1 MINVAILGSTGSIGS
16 STLDVIA
23 RQSERFCA
31 YALTANKNVERLYQQ
46 CVKFTPKIVVM
57 VDSDAASELAVR
69 LKNNPNTCDIQ
80 VLSGKES
87 LDTVSSDKH
96 VDYVMA
102 AIVGA
107 AGLSSSLAAAYNGK
121 RILLANKESL
131 VMAGALFMQAVK
143 QHGALLLPIDS
154 EHNAIFQS
162 MPETLQT
169 QQFDL
174 NKPALQACGVE
185 KILLTASGGPFLNKS
200 LEQLHAVTP
209 DQACAHPTWSMGR
222 KISVDSATM
231 MNKGLEVIE
240 ASWLFDAS
248 ADDIQVVIHPQSVI
262 HSMVSYSD
270 GSVLAQ
276 LGNPD
281 MRTPIA
287 HAMAWPERME
297 SGVAQLDIFQVAQ
310 LNFEAPDFERFVC
323 LRLAYD
329 ALRAGGTAPAILNAA
344 NEIAVDAF
352 LQEKIAFTQIATIV
366 EQTIKQCTTKPADSL
381 ECILAA
387 DTMARNKATALCLQY
402 TDLTVSADQEVN

>member
-1 MINVAILGSTGSIGS
+1 MINVAILGSTGSIGT

-23 RQSERFCA
+23 RQSERFNA
-31 YALTANKNVERLYQQ
+31 FALTANKNIERLYNQ
-46 CVKFTPKIVVM
+46 CVQFLPEIAVM
-57 VDSDAASELAVR
+57 VDEAAADELQQR
-69 LKNNPNTCDIQ
+69 LQSNPGTQHIK
-80 VLSGKES
+80 VLCGNEA
-87 LDTVSSDKH
+87 LDDVASAEQ

-107 AGLSSSLAAAYNGK
+107 AGLSSSLAAARSGK

-131 VMAGALFMQAVK
+131 VMSGDLFMQTVK
-143 QHGALLLPIDS
+143 ENGATLLPVDS

-162 MPETLQT
+162 MPEKLNNIYANADINNADSGNLQE
-169 QQFDL
+169 F
-174 NKPALQACGVE
+174 GVE

-200 LEQLHAVTP
+200 LAELHNVTP
-209 DQACAHPTWSMGR
+209 DQACAHPTWEMGR

-240 ASWLFDAS
+240 ASWLFNAC

-287 HAMAWPERME
+287 HAMAWPERMN
-297 SGVAQLDIFQVAQ
+297 SGVEQLDIFKVAQ
-310 LNFEAPDFERFVC
+310 LNFEQPDFERFVC

-329 ALRAGGTAPAILNAA
+329 ALRTGGTAPAVLNAA

-352 LQEKIAFTQIATIV
+352 LQEQITFTQIAEV
-366 EQTIKQCTTKPADSL
+366 VQQTIEQLAAVPAESL
-381 ECILAA
+381 EIILAA
-387 DTMARNKATALCLQY
+387 DADARIIAENLC
-402 TDLTVSADQEVN
+402 NPGH

>member
-1 MINVAILGSTGSIGS
+1 MINVAILGSTGSIGT

-23 RQSERFCA
+23 RQSERFNA
-31 YALTANKNVERLYQQ
+31 FALTANKNIERLYNQ
-46 CVKFTPKIVVM
+46 CVQFLPEVAVM
-57 VDSDAASELAVR
+57 VDEAAADELQQR
-69 LKNNPNTCDIQ
+69 LQSNPGTQHIK
-80 VLSGKES
+80 VLCGNEA
-87 LDTVSSDKH
+87 LDDVASAEQ

-107 AGLSSSLAAAYNGK
+107 AGLSSSLAAARSGK

-131 VMAGALFMQAVK
+131 VMSGDLFMQTVK
-143 QHGALLLPIDS
+143 ENGATLLPVDS

-162 MPETLQT
+162 MPETLNNIYANA
-169 QQFDL
+169 DI
-174 NKPALQACGVE
+174 NNADPGNLQEFGVE

-200 LEQLHAVTP
+200 LAELHNVTP
-209 DQACAHPTWSMGR
+209 DQACAHPTWEMGR

-240 ASWLFDAS
+240 ASWLFNAC

-287 HAMAWPERME
+287 HAMAWPERMN
-297 SGVAQLDIFQVAQ
+297 SGVEQLDIFKVAQ
-310 LNFEAPDFERFVC
+310 LNFEQPDFERFVC

-329 ALRAGGTAPAILNAA
+329 ALRTGGTAPAVLNAA

-352 LQEKIAFTQIATIV
+352 LQEQITFTQIAEV
-366 EQTIKQCTTKPADSL
+366 VQQTIEQLAAVPAESL
-381 ECILAA
+381 EIILAA
-387 DTMARNKATALCLQY
+387 DAEARIIAENLC
-402 TDLTVSADQEVN
+402 NPGH